1 MSVFMKSVAINFAVV
16 ILFFIAA
23 VLMTL
28 GMLGMH

>member
-1 MSVFMKSVAINFAVV
+1 MSVLMMSMALNLAVV
-16 ILFFIAA
+16 VLFFVAA